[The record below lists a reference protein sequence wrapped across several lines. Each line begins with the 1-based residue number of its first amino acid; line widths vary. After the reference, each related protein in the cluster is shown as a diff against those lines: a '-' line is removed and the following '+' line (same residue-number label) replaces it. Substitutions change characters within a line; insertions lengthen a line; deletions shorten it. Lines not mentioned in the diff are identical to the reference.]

1 MPFMAE
7 TIYRNLVTS
16 VDEDAP
22 ISVHLA
28 EWPKVD
34 EKLINENLNRDM
46 TLVMKRA
53 SLGHSAR
60 NKSNI
65 KVRQPLSEAA
75 FAVGKAEEGETG
87 MESCYQNFDF
97 IAILR
102 RRGFSILT
110 LSPFLF
116 FCATMVFIRG
126 LLLR

>member
-34 EKLINENLNRDM
+34 KRAIDENLNQDM
-46 TLVMKRA
+46 TLVLKLA

-60 NKSNI
+60 NKSNK
-65 KVRQPLSEAA
+65 KVRQPLSDAA
-75 FAVGKAEEGETG
+75 FAVVKADEGEVIVR
-87 MESCYQNFDF
+87 FKD
-97 IAILR
+97 IH
-102 RRGFSILT
+102 
-110 LSPFLF
+110 
-116 FCATMVFIRG
+116 
-126 LLLR
+126 